1 MDQGTMY
8 IRWGRTLMPP
18 DKYSGMICAAA
29 ARRAVAAVTAAA
41 SYCELCSQADQPWDE
56 VLLIEI
62 GVDILSAA
70 GRAVAEQLVVFFI
83 LFVFFLWNVCIV
95 NLS

>member
-18 DKYSGMICAAA
+18 GKYSGMICAAA

-41 SYCELCSQADQPWDE
+41 SYCELCSQADQP
-56 VLLIEI
+56 
-62 GVDILSAA
+62 
-70 GRAVAEQLVVFFI
+70 
-83 LFVFFLWNVCIV
+83 
-95 NLS
+95 